1 MAYFLLPKNVTQRV
15 FEVPMVDIE
24 PNLGNFYRIYRS
36 RHNENWPGDISV
48 NFRLCLVRLLGT
60 SKTQTLFLL
69 RFDLE
74 EIVRETV
81 LVFLYYNYIPEYAQ
95 KSLLLKSRAKCLKLN
110 KGIKISI
117 PGDMK

>member
-24 PNLGNFYRIYRS
+24 PSLGNFYRIYRS

-69 RFDLE
+69 Q
-74 EIVRETV
+74 
-81 LVFLYYNYIPEYAQ
+81 FLQGQHLFRARLTGLRIATYIH
-95 KSLLLKSRAKCLKLN
+95 KRK
-110 KGIKISI
+110 
-117 PGDMK
+117 